1 MHRHQNKN
9 KVNIKANLKS
19 PLTLRQLSKS
29 ITMQLKHTHKKY
41 LKTPCKSVI
50 EVWEKEMTKSLK
62 EVSVT
67 TNNQWKNV

>member
-29 ITMQLKHTHKKY
+29 IPMQLKHTQKKY
-41 LKTPCKSVI
+41 LKTPFKSVI
-50 EVWEKEMTKSLK
+50 EVWEKKMTKSLK